1 LTVLGVADTEV
12 ALPETWPSG
21 WRRRFA

>member
-1 LTVLGVADTEV
+1 LTVLDVADTEV
-12 ALPETWPSG
+12 PSPETWPSG